1 MPAAEGELPGAVDE
15 IGWPAGGAQWTAP
28 HAESEVMVLVATAK
42 GFCGSRGSSRC
53 IGTRLESEA
62 TGADGL
68 SKTGRLLGA
77 HAATCVYG
85 GAVSSG
91 GASGVWKSAGR
102 SIGAYSGP
110 SSQVAMQS
118 S

>member
-1 MPAAEGELPGAVDE
+1 MPAAEGKLPGAVDE
-15 IGWPAGGAQWTAP
+15 IGWPAGGAQCTAP
-28 HAESEVMVLVATAK
+28 HAESEVMVVVATAK

-77 HAATCVYG
+77 HAATCV
-85 GAVSSG
+85 
-91 GASGVWKSAGR
+91 
-102 SIGAYSGP
+102 
-110 SSQVAMQS
+110 
-118 S
+118 

>member
-1 MPAAEGELPGAVDE
+1 ML
-15 IGWPAGGAQWTAP
+15 
-28 HAESEVMVLVATAK
+28 ATTVN
-42 GFCGSRGSSRC
+42 GFSGSRRSSRGA
-53 IGTRLESEA
+53 GTKVASGI
-62 TGADGL
+62 TGVDGL

-77 HAATCVYG
+77 QAAAWLW
-85 GAVSSG
+85 GAAVVKG

-110 SSQVAMQS
+110 SSHVAMQS